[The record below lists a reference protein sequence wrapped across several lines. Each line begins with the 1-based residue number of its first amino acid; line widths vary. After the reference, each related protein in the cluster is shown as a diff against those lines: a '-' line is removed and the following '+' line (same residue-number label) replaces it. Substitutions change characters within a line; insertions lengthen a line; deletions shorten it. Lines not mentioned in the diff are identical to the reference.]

1 MHIFYRQEM
10 NASTLSS
17 SPSAHKPREVMVSW
31 LSRFDGL
38 EIIPPKPVSAAQL
51 SLAHDADF
59 VADILACRAKNG
71 FWNRDP
77 AIAQALP
84 YTTGAMLDAARSAV
98 QNRNV
103 AVAPCS
109 GFHHAGWDY
118 ADGYC
123 TFNGLM
129 ITALALKTERA
140 AARVGI
146 LDFDHHYGDGT
157 AAIIERLGLDWV
169 VHYSAGA
176 VYADAHQAAG
186 FLAAIPGIVHAM
198 AGCDVVLYQ
207 AGADP
212 HVDDPLGGWLTTE
225 QLRLRDRI
233 VFETLAQMQIPVAW
247 NLAGGYQKPLRKVLD
262 IHDNTMQACLAVYA
276 NAARS
281 EHT

>member
-1 MHIFYRQEM
+1 
-10 NASTLSS
+10 
-17 SPSAHKPREVMVSW
+17 
-31 LSRFDGL
+31 
-38 EIIPPKPVSAAQL
+38 
-51 SLAHDADF
+51 
-59 VADILACRAKNG
+59 
-71 FWNRDP
+71 
-77 AIAQALP
+77 
-84 YTTGAMLDAARSAV
+84 MLDAARSAV
-98 QNRNV
+98 QNRSV

-140 AARVGI
+140 VARVGI

-186 FLAAIPGIVHAM
+186 FLAAIPDIGHAM

-212 HVDDPLGGWLTTE
+212 HIDDPLGGWLTTE

-247 NLAGGYQKPLRKVLD
+247 NLAGGYPMGRR
-262 IHDNTMQACLAVYA
+262 T
-276 NAARS
+276 S
-281 EHT
+281 